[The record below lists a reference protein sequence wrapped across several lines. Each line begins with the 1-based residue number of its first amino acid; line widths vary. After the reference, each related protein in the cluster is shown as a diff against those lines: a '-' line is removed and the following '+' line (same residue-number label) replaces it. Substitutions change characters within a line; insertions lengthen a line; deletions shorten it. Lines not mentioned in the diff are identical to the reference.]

1 MGFLLVIPL
10 FLIRFGLL
18 YAANRDALARAAR
31 FAPLA
36 GREKVAYGLYQISNV
51 ALIVCPCFLG
61 IKLEP
66 PCLFGAGAVV
76 YGAGVVLLAVST
88 VQFAH
93 PSPSGLVDRGV
104 YRLSRNPMYVAYF
117 LYFAGCALLLQSVAL
132 FVLLA
137 VFQASAHGII
147 KAEERWC
154 LAAFGDAYRAYL
166 GAVRRYL

>member
-18 YAANRDALARAAR
+18 YAVSKDALARAAR

-36 GREKVAYGLYQISNV
+36 GREKIAYGLYQISNV
-51 ALIVCPCFLG
+51 ALIVYPCFLS

-66 PCLFGAGAVV
+66 PCLFDAGAVV

-104 YRLSRNPMYVAYF
+104 YRLSRNPMYVAYP
-117 LYFAGCALLLQSVAL
+117 LCFAGMALMTCSMAL
-132 FVLLA
+132 MALTFA
-137 VFQASAHGII
+137 FQASARWIVR
-147 KAEERWC
+147 AEEREC
-154 LAAFGDAYRAYL
+154 ARRFGDEYARYA
-166 GAVRRYL
+166 AKVRRWL

>member
-18 YAANRDALARAAR
+18 YAVNKDALARAAH
-31 FAPLA
+31 FAPLVD
-36 GREKVAYGLYQISNV
+36 REKIAYGLYQISNV
-51 ALIVCPCFLG
+51 ALIVYPCFLS

-66 PCLFGAGAVV
+66 SYLFGAGAAV
-76 YGAGVVLLAVST
+76 YGAGIVLLAVST

-93 PSPSGLVDRGV
+93 PSPSGLLDRGV

-117 LYFAGCALLLQSVAL
+117 LYFAGCALLLQSVTML
-132 FVLLA
+132 VLLA
-137 VFQASAHGII
+137 VFQASAHGIV

-154 LAAFGDAYRAYL
+154 LATFGDAYRAYMST
-166 GAVRRYL
+166 VRRYL